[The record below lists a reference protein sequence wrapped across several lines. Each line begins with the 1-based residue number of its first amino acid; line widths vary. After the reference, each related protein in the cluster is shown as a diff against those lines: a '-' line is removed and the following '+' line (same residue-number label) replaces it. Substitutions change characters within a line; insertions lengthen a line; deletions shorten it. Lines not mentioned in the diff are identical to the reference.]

1 MPNLRDIEQ
10 MTEHEVYYCL
20 SLLPNS
26 QFYKMNENSIRK
38 NVCIEY
44 ATKYLTSLVKNN
56 KKMSALSKVSEESE
70 ESDSE

>member
-1 MPNLRDIEQ
+1 MPNLWDIEQ

-26 QFYKMNENSIRK
+26 QFYKMNEDSIRK

-44 ATKYLTSLVKNN
+44 AKKYLTSLVKNN
-56 KKMSALSKVSEESE
+56 NKMSALSKVSEESE